1 MLLELHLRDVALIE
15 RLDLEFGRGLSVL
28 TGETGAGKSIL
39 IDSITTLL
47 GERAQAD
54 LIREGADQALLE
66 AAFDLSGRPEARRI
80 LAEEGLLD
88 GEEDV
93 LVVRRDLSR
102 RTANRCRI
110 NGHLVPLSTLQ
121 KVAPLLVELQI
132 QNSHHFLASPAR
144 QLQLLDQ
151 YGGEELLAAREAY
164 EAVYRRWHEA
174 VQRLERLRASE
185 RERARE
191 AEMLAFQVQE
201 IAAAGLE
208 AGEEHALEE
217 ERRRLA
223 HAEQLRSAAHLAY
236 TLLYEGGD
244 QAAASDQ
251 LATAAREL
259 GQAAQTDPGLK
270 EHLALVESA
279 AAQAS
284 EAAHGLRAYLEGLRA
299 DPERLDQVESRLH
312 LIRSLS
318 RKYGDGSAEI
328 LAYGERARR
337 RLEELQSQ
345 EGSAAGL
352 EEEIAGLRQQVV
364 EAGERLGALRE
375 KAARRLE
382 EGITEELAHLAM
394 ERCTFKVE
402 LAREESPDGLEV
414 GGRRLQAFPHGFER
428 ALFLIE
434 PNPGEGLRPLA
445 RIASGG
451 ELSRILLGLKSALAE
466 ADATPTLIFD
476 EADAGIGGRTA
487 QAVGLRLQRLARDR
501 QVLCVT
507 HLPQIASLA
516 ASHYRVIKTVE
527 GERTRVRVDRL
538 EGEERVDELLRML
551 GGPPGEAAR
560 THARQM
566 LAEAGESRNAS
577 ESPTP

>member
-47 GERAQAD
+47 GERAQTD

-66 AAFDLSGRPEARRI
+66 AAFDLSGRPEARKI

-88 GEEDV
+88 EDEDL

-121 KVAPLLVELQI
+121 KVAPLLVELQT

-151 YGGEELLAAREAY
+151 YGGEELIAAREAY

-174 VQRLERLRASE
+174 IQRLERLRASE

-191 AEMLAFQVQE
+191 AEMLAFQIRE
-201 IAAAGLE
+201 IASAGLE

-236 TLLYEGGD
+236 TLLYDGGE

-251 LATAAREL
+251 LAMAAREL
-259 GQAAQTDPGLK
+259 SQAAQTDPGLR

-279 AAQAS
+279 AAQAV
-284 EAAHGLRAYLEGLRA
+284 EAAHGLRAYLESLRA

-345 EGSAAGL
+345 EESAAGL
-352 EEEIAGLRQQVV
+352 EDEIAGLRQQVV
-364 EAGERLGALRE
+364 EAGERLSALRE

-382 EGITEELAHLAM
+382 EGITEELAQLAM

-402 LAREESPDGLEV
+402 LTREESPDGLEV
-414 GGRRLQAFPHGFER
+414 GGRRLQAFSHGFER
-428 ALFLIE
+428 VLFLIE

-516 ASHYRVIKTVE
+516 ATHYRVVKTVE

-551 GGPPGEAAR
+551 GGASGEAAR
-560 THARQM
+560 AHARQM
-566 LAEAGESRNAS
+566 LAEAGGTRNAS

>member
-1 MLLELHLRDVALIE
+1 MLLELHLRNVALIE
-15 RLDLEFGRGLSVL
+15 RLDLAFGRGLSAL

-54 LIREGADQALLE
+54 LIREGSEQALLE
-66 AAFDLSGRPEARRI
+66 AAFDLSGRPEARAL
-80 LAEEGLLD
+80 LAEEGLL
-88 GEEDV
+88 EDDEV

-102 RTANRCRI
+102 RTANRCRL
-110 NGHLVPLSTLQ
+110 NGHLAPLATLQ
-121 KVAPLLVELQI
+121 RVAPLLVELQT

-144 QLQLLDQ
+144 QLDLLDQ
-151 YGGEELLAAREAY
+151 FGGGELLAARRAY
-164 EAVYRRWHEA
+164 EDLYARWSEA
-174 VQRLERLRASE
+174 VRRLEALRASE

-191 AEMLAFQVQE
+191 AEMLAFQIQE
-201 IAAAGLE
+201 IEGASLE
-208 AGEEHALEE
+208 AGEEEALEE

-223 HAEQLRSAAHLAY
+223 HAEQLRTAAQLAY
-236 TLLYEGGD
+236 SLLYEGGE

-259 GQAAQTDPGLK
+259 GQAAQTDPSLK
-270 EHLALVESA
+270 ESLGMVESA
-279 AAQAS
+279 AAQAT
-284 EAAHGLRAYLEGLRA
+284 EAAHGLRAYLESLRA
-299 DPERLDQVESRLH
+299 DPQRLDELESRLH
-312 LIRSLS
+312 LVRTLS

-328 LAYGERARR
+328 LAYGARARR
-337 RLEELQSQ
+337 RLEELERE
-345 EGSAAGL
+345 EGSSAAL
-352 EEEIAGLRQQVV
+352 EEEIAALRRQVAG
-364 EAGERLGALRE
+364 AGEALGELRRQ
-375 KAARRLE
+375 AARRLE
-382 EGITEELAHLAM
+382 ERITGELSQLAM
-394 ERCTFKVE
+394 DRCRFQVDLSLEEAADGVE
-402 LAREESPDGLEV
+402 AA
-414 GGRRLQAFPHGFER
+414 GRRLHPFPHGFER
-428 ALFLIE
+428 VLFLIE
-434 PNPGEGLRPLA
+434 PNPGEGLRPLS

-487 QAVGLRLQRLARDR
+487 QAVGHRLERLARAK

-516 ASHYRVIKTVE
+516 DAHYRVSKSVE

-538 EGEERVDELLRML
+538 EGEARVEELTRML
-551 GGPPGEAAR
+551 GGQAGEAAR
-560 THARQM
+560 AHARQ
-566 LAEAGESRNAS
+566 LLEEARQTRSAS